1 MVLVSKIHE
10 YIKGEKMN
18 IYKKIIT
25 ISKNFLE
32 AKVKK
37 SGNNKYAG
45 FKYFTLDDLEPVLI
59 NLMDEYNLYIEF
71 NFNESSA
78 SATIINIDNPEET
91 RVITS
96 PMPKLDLKG
105 ANSIQEMGGQQ
116 TYMRRYFLL
125 NIFHICEPDLFD
137 ATIGKYDE
145 EIKLQIKSKLKK
157 IVENGKTTKNEILEK
172 FPEIKKIESLNM
184 NQLKCLNQ
192 KIKTE

>member
-1 MVLVSKIHE
+1 
-10 YIKGEKMN
+10 MN

-25 ISKNFLE
+25 ISKEFLS

-37 SGNNKYAG
+37 SGQNKYAG

-59 NLMDEYNLYIEF
+59 NLMDKYNIYVEF
-71 NFNESSA
+71 NFLETSA
-78 SATIINIDNPEET
+78 SATVINIDNPEET

-105 ANSIQEMGGQQ
+105 ANQIQEMGGQQ

-137 ATIGKYDE
+137 ATLGKE
-145 EIKLQIKSKLKK
+145 SSSSLKEKIREKLHSLLSQGNITPDKLK
-157 IVENGKTTKNEILEK
+157 EK
-172 FPEIKKIESLNM
+172 YPEIQSMEKLNAH
-184 NQLKCLNQ
+184 QLKSLYE
-192 KIKTE
+192 KIKI